1 MTRSSC
7 GGMILGMPQYVAD
20 GYKSPTQ
27 RARVI
32 SEAWGE
38 ENLYCPSCDSPSLER
53 SKPNTPVV
61 DFFCSRC
68 ASTFQLKCQSR
79 PFSKRINDA
88 GYEAMRRAIVEGRT
102 PNLLA
107 LQYDPLLWTVRG
119 IVLIPSFAFS
129 LSCVEPRKPLGPG
142 ARRKGWVGC
151 HIVLGNIPP
160 DARIALIADGA
171 PIAPAV
177 VREQYG
183 RLRPLEK
190 LDQDARGWTLD
201 VLNAIRLLE
210 KKEFSLADIYA
221 QSSDLQALHPKNSH
235 IREKIRQQL
244 QRLRDLGLVVFLG
257 RGRYLLK

>member
-1 MTRSSC
+1 
-7 GGMILGMPQYVAD
+7 MILGMPEYAAH

-38 ENLYCPSCDSPSLER
+38 ENLYCPNCDSPNLER

-61 DFFCSRC
+61 DFSCPRC

-79 PFSKRINDA
+79 PFSRRINDA
-88 GYEAMRRAIVEGRT
+88 GYEAMRLAIVEGRT

-107 LQYDPLLWTVRG
+107 LQYDPALWTVQRV
-119 IVLIPSFAFS
+119 VLIPRFAFS
-129 LSCVEPRKPLGPG
+129 LSCVERRKPLGPE
-142 ARRKGWVGC
+142 ARRKNWVGC

-160 DARIALIADGA
+160 DARIPLVTDGV
-171 PIAPAV
+171 PSAPAL
-177 VREQYG
+177 VREQYR

-201 VLNAIRLLE
+201 VLNAIGSLG
-210 KKEFSLADIYA
+210 KKEFSL
-221 QSSDLQALHPKNSH
+221 SDVYVHGSNLKALHPKNSH

-244 QRLRDLGLVVFLG
+244 QRLRDLGLIVFLG
-257 RGRYLLK
+257 RGRYFLK